1 MLNAETTHS
10 LLQEGRGPCKTQEA
24 QKLPKKKITRPLP
37 LKHQTTAE
45 EQRLFG
51 KAVYTLGQQ
60 EAPGRH
66 FMSCHSS

>member
-1 MLNAETTHS
+1 MLKQHIPS
-10 LLQEGRGPCKTQEA
+10 SKKGEA
-24 QKLPKKKITRPLP
+24 LVRLRKLKSYQKKKITRPLP